1 MDLEK
6 YRRVARALAEA
17 QRMNAELEQRVQ
29 HKQRELERNFEQLDR
44 LSRAAAVA
52 EERQRIMTDMH
63 DGIGA
68 QLISALS
75 LAETGEASQRE
86 IAAILRECIDDLRL
100 SIDSLEY
107 TDDELLPALG
117 NLRYR
122 IDGRLRAVG
131 IELDWQVDSLPAL
144 PYLTPRTLLHIL
156 RILQEVFA
164 NVLKHAKASSVQ
176 LEAGVVR
183 GQRRVFIRVRDNGQ
197 GFVEP
202 QRRGRGLANMTRRA
216 MSIGGELSVST
227 SSQGTTV
234 ELLLPVA

>member
-1 MDLEK
+1 
-6 YRRVARALAEA
+6 
-17 QRMNAELEQRVQ
+17 
-29 HKQRELERNFEQLDR
+29 
-44 LSRAAAVA
+44 
-52 EERQRIMTDMH
+52 
-63 DGIGA
+63 
-68 QLISALS
+68 
-75 LAETGEASQRE
+75 
-86 IAAILRECIDDLRL
+86 
-100 SIDSLEY
+100 
-107 TDDELLPALG
+107 LPALG

-144 PYLTPRTLLHIL
+144 PYLTPRTVLHIL

-176 LEAGVVR
+176 LEAGFVR

-216 MSIGGELSVST
+216 LSIGGELSVST

>member
-17 QRMNAELEQRVQ
+17 QRMNAELEQRVH

-44 LSRAAAVA
+44 LSREAAVA

-75 LAETGEASQRE
+75 LAETGEASQPE

-107 TDDELLPALG
+107 NDHELLPALG

-144 PYLTPRTLLHIL
+144 SYLTPRTLLHIL
-156 RILQEVFA
+156 RILQEIFA

-176 LEAGVVR
+176 LEAGLVR

-202 QRRGRGLANMTRRA
+202 HRRGRGLSNMTRRA
-216 MSIGGELSVST
+216 LSIGGELSVST